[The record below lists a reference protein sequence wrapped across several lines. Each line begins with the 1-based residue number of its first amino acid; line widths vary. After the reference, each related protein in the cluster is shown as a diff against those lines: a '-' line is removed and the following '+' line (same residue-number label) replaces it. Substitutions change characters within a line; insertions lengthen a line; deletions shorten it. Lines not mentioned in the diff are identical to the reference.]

1 MRYDVDKL
9 EPLYQLDLG
18 KPGSSF
24 ALEIASK
31 IGISKDIIEY
41 AKGHIGED
49 RVKYDKM
56 LTKLENQLANY
67 EQLVNENKKK
77 ERILDLRVKEYTE
90 LKENIDQNKKKFIQ
104 EAKAEAKTLLDTV
117 NKKIENTIADI
128 KKSKGDKEIT
138 KQLRTEIEDLKVKV
152 KPEKKEV
159 VVPEIKDLE
168 GEIQV
173 GDFVRLVD
181 NGAIA
186 QVLALKKMEAEI
198 SIGDL
203 KSNVKINRLQK
214 VSLSEVKK
222 EKKSFAK
229 RSGFDSNSKMLEY
242 SPNLDIRGMRGEE
255 ILPLVQ
261 SFVDDGY
268 MLGLKDLRIVHG
280 KGNGILK
287 EITRNLLRNMNPV
300 AKMEDEHADRGGA
313 GVTLVTLKA

>member
-1 MRYDVDKL
+1 
-9 EPLYQLDLG
+9 
-18 KPGSSF
+18 
-24 ALEIASK
+24 
-31 IGISKDIIEY
+31 
-41 AKGHIGED
+41 
-49 RVKYDKM
+49 
-56 LTKLENQLANY
+56 LANY